1 MARKK
6 TNTKTT
12 SVKSRLNRRVKLAV
26 VPQKANNYRPHA
38 VRRYGIAVIVMLAML
53 IQGGYNGIMTGNVL
67 GSATNITLA
76 SLLSETNKVRVAE
89 GDQPLV
95 LNQQLVEA
103 ANLKAKDMFEQQYWA
118 HVAPDGTTPW
128 QWFSEVDYRYA
139 VAGENLAKNF
149 TNSGSV
155 VSAWLD
161 SPTHRDNVLKNEYT
175 EVGFA
180 IREGKLNGRDTSI
193 VVALYGAP
201 ASAAVQGA
209 VETTAPVAGQ
219 DLGLVARLG
228 LGVQS
233 LTPAAIGSLLLLMG
247 GAGIAFLAH
256 AYRKRLPLALKRSW
270 YHHHGVYK
278 AAGFM
283 SLAFV
288 LILAYGSGGQI

>member
-38 VRRYGIAVIVMLAML
+38 VRRYGIAVIVVFAML
-53 IQGGYNGIMTGNVL
+53 VQGAYNGLMTGNVL
-67 GSATNITLA
+67 GSATHVTL
-76 SLLSETNKVRVAE
+76 SGLLDETNRVRVAQ
-89 GDQPLV
+89 GDEPLV

-128 QWFSEVDYRYA
+128 QWFGEVDYAYA

-161 SPTHRDNVLKNEYT
+161 SPTHRDNVLKKEYS

-180 IREGKLNGRDTSI
+180 IREGKLNGQDTSI
-193 VVALYGAP
+193 VVALYAAP
-201 ASAAVQGA
+201 AGAAVQGA
-209 VETTAPVAGQ
+209 HETSAPVAGQ
-219 DLGLVARLG
+219 DLSLATRIG

-233 LTPAAIGSLLLLMG
+233 LTPAAIGSLLLLTA

-256 AYRKRLPLALKRSW
+256 AYRKRLPVALKRSW
-270 YHHHGVYK
+270 YQHHGAYK

-283 SLAFV
+283 SLAFM

>member
-38 VRRYGIAVIVMLAML
+38 VRRYGIAVIVVFAMVV
-53 IQGGYNGIMTGNVL
+53 QGAYNGLVTGNVL
-67 GSATNITLA
+67 GSATNVTL
-76 SLLSETNKVRVAE
+76 SGLLEETNKVRAAQ
-89 GDQPLV
+89 GDKPLT
-95 LNQQLVEA
+95 LNPQLVEA
-103 ANLKAKDMFEQQYWA
+103 ASLKAKDMFEQQYWA

-128 QWFSEVDYRYA
+128 QWFGAVDYSYA

-180 IREGKLNGRDTSI
+180 IREGKLDGQDTSI
-193 VVALYGAP
+193 VVALYAAP
-201 ASAAVQGA
+201 ASAAVQGV

-219 DLGLVARLG
+219 ELSLAARLG

-233 LTPAAIGSLLLLMG
+233 LTPAAIGSLVLLVG
-247 GAGIAFLAH
+247 GAGVAFLAH

-270 YHHHGVYK
+270 YQHHGAYK

-283 SLAFV
+283 SLAFMLV
-288 LILAYGSGGQI
+288 LAYGSGGQI